1 MAAMRHAIVTG
12 GSSGIGYAIVRQL
25 LGDGYRVTVI
35 ALDDAAL
42 KALADSDFDL
52 SRNGDLRT
60 EPADVSDR
68 NAVERAVQ
76 HAVADGGRCDLL
88 VTSAGIGGAGR
99 FLELD
104 STEFERHMSVNYL
117 GTLYPVRAV
126 ARSMMERRAGTIV
139 LISSFAALLGV
150 YGYSAY
156 APPKYAV
163 RGLAET
169 LRTELRPHGIRVACA
184 FPTDVD
190 TPMLAAAHA
199 TMPPETRALAGSAG
213 RLPAERAAAAILRG
227 VRRGRCRI
235 FCDRRSAFL
244 ARFAELAPGLIRRL
258 IDRKVRSVTGSTPR
272 LR

>member
-1 MAAMRHAIVTG
+1 MAAMMHAIVTG

-25 LGDGYRVTVI
+25 LGDGCRVTVI
-35 ALDDAAL
+35 ALGDAAL
-42 KALADSDFDL
+42 SALADSES
-52 SRNGDLRT
+52 SRSGDLRT
-60 EPADVSDR
+60 EAADVSDPF
-68 NAVERAVQ
+68 AVERAVQ
-76 HAVADGGRCDLL
+76 RAVADGGRCDLL

-104 STEFERHMSVNYL
+104 NTEFERHMTVNYL

-126 ARSMMERRAGTIV
+126 APSMMERRAGTIV

-169 LRTELRPHGIRVACA
+169 LRTELRPYGIHVACA

-227 VRRGRCRI
+227 AQRGRCRI
-235 FCDRRSAFL
+235 FCDRRSALL
-244 ARFAELAPGLIRRL
+244 ARSAELAPRLIRKL
-258 IDRKVRSVTGSTPR
+258 IDRKVRAVTRGTVLPG
-272 LR
+272 